1 MIFKDRNEA
10 AYLLAEQLKK
20 YSNTNTVILAI
31 PRGGVPIGFIIAK
44 ELKLPLEIV
53 LSKKI
58 GHPFHKEYAI
68 GAVTLKS
75 RILSDAAAEVSP
87 AYVEEETKKIR
98 NLLQKRYKEYYGEKE
113 PLILKDKTLII
124 VDDGI
129 ATGNT
134 ILSTI
139 KMLRDEKPAKIVV
152 AIPVAP
158 RSALAKLENSPL
170 IDEVICLSAP
180 YNFQAVGQFYENF
193 TQTDDSEVLDLLKMA
208 DKTFHSIN

>member
-1 MIFKDRNEA
+1 MMFKDRNEA
-10 AYLLAEQLKK
+10 GYLLAHELEK
-20 YSNTNTVILAI
+20 YRGTNAVILAI
-31 PRGGVPIGFIIAK
+31 PRGGVPIAYIIVRS
-44 ELKLPLEIV
+44 LNLPLEVI

-58 GHPFHKEYAI
+58 GHPYHKEYAI

-87 AYVEEETKKIR
+87 DYIEEETQRIR
-98 NLLQKRYKEYYGEKE
+98 DLLKKRYEEYHGNKE
-113 PLILKDKTLII
+113 PLQLKDKILII

-139 KMLRDEKPAKIVV
+139 KMLHDENPKKIVV

-158 RSALAKLENSPL
+158 PNAIIKLQNTPF
-170 IDEVICLSAP
+170 IDEIICLSTP
-180 YNFQAVGQFYENF
+180 THFQAVGQFYENF
-193 TQTDDSEVLDLLKMA
+193 NQVDDSEVFQLLKN
-208 DKTFHSIN
+208 T

>member
-1 MIFKDRNEA
+1 MIFKDRNET
-10 AYLLAEQLKK
+10 AYLLAEKLKK
-20 YSNTNTVILAI
+20 YNNTNTVILAI

-58 GHPFHKEYAI
+58 GHPLHKEYAI

-87 AYVEEETKKIR
+87 AYIEEETKKIR
-98 NLLQKRYKEYYGEKE
+98 DLLQKRYKEYYGEKE
-113 PLILKDKTLII
+113 SLILKDKTLII

-139 KMLRDEKPAKIVV
+139 KMLHDEKPKKIVV

-158 RSALAKLENSPL
+158 PNAIKKLQNSPF
-170 IDEVICLSAP
+170 IDEVICLSVP
-180 YNFQAVGQFYENF
+180 IHFRAVGQFYENF
-193 TQTDDSEVLDLLKMA
+193 TQVDDSEVNQLLNDM
-208 DKTFHSIN
+208 SSV